1 MSNFL
6 QPLINIVSELA
17 QITEE
22 HIEHSADL
30 KDLVKDHTNIAGDIQ
45 EVTRFE
51 TGWNRS
57 MATIITQT
65 DDEYWVFLGLIDRF
79 LRNSINKIQN
89 NEIFIF
95 PKDSNC
101 NKWGIAGERKAHE
114 LLEDAQEEAEWLRET
129 LNTSDNPILVVFPMA
144 DKYFEFDRII
154 CEP

>member
-51 TGWNRS
+51 TG
-57 MATIITQT
+57 
-65 DDEYWVFLGLIDRF
+65 
-79 LRNSINKIQN
+79 
-89 NEIFIF
+89 
-95 PKDSNC
+95 
-101 NKWGIAGERKAHE
+101 
-114 LLEDAQEEAEWLRET
+114 
-129 LNTSDNPILVVFPMA
+129 
-144 DKYFEFDRII
+144 
-154 CEP
+154 